1 MISEED
7 MKDRE
12 TSSLSTML
20 SRWEAAVEGTS
31 LPYPPVYDGP
41 DISISDFVEH
51 TDYVKSE
58 CCFVARV
65 RTGSDGHLYVGDA
78 AAAGA
83 SLIIG
88 QRDLEELDV
97 QLGSVP
103 YLRVRDTA
111 IAEAWLSAAMYGF
124 PSRHLVAIGV
134 TGTDGKTTT
143 TNLIFQV
150 LRSAGVRVGMLST
163 IKASIGESEEP
174 LALHV
179 TTPEAPVIQRYL
191 RKMVDA
197 GLTHCVLEV
206 TSHSLAQHR
215 VDAIEFDLAVLTN
228 ITHEHM
234 DYHGNFQGY
243 LDAKARLFR
252 AIDGPAW
259 NLRAVNEKK
268 EQIEKST
275 LLNLDDRSYDLVS
288 PLIQAKQYTY
298 SIRPAGDI
306 VAEEI
311 SYSASHTSYK
321 LRLPDDA
328 GYGYPVKS
336 SLAGEFN
343 VYNTLAAAGVGHLL
357 GLSPEEISRGIGTID
372 VLSGRM
378 EVIDGGQDFHVIVDF
393 AHTPNAMEKAISA
406 ARSMTDGR
414 IITVFGSAGKR
425 DVDKRR
431 LMAEISA
438 RDADHT
444 VLTAEDPRTES
455 LDGIL
460 RMMADG
466 CANQGR
472 IEGRDFWRVPD
483 RGQAI
488 YFALSLARANDLVL
502 ICGKGH
508 EQSMC
513 FAAVEYPWDDRQATR
528 TALEVLQKG
537 EPMVDLGLPT
547 FEDGSEEVGMLT

>member
-1 MISEED
+1 MISGED
-7 MKDRE
+7 MKDSE
-12 TSSLSTML
+12 TTLLSTML
-20 SRWEAAVEGTS
+20 TRWEAAVEGTS
-31 LPYPPVYDGP
+31 LPQPPVYDGP
-41 DISISDFVEH
+41 DVPINEFIEH
-51 TDYVKSE
+51 TDYVKYG

-65 RTGSDGHLYVGDA
+65 RTGSDGHPFIGNAVT
-78 AAAGA
+78 AGA

-88 QRDLEELDV
+88 QRDLDDLDV
-97 QLGSVP
+97 ELGSVP
-103 YLRVRDTA
+103 YLRVQDSA
-111 IAEAWLSAAMYGF
+111 IAEAWLSAAWYEF
-124 PSRHLVAIGV
+124 PSRHLVTIGV

-143 TNLIFQV
+143 TNLIFQI

-163 IKASIGESEEP
+163 IKASMGESEEP

-197 GLTHCVLEV
+197 KLTHCVLEV

-215 VDAIEFDLAVLTN
+215 VAAIEFDVAVLTN

-234 DYHGNFQGY
+234 DYHGDFRGY
-243 LDAKARLFR
+243 FNAKARLFR
-252 AIDGPAW
+252 ALDEPAW
-259 NLRAVNEKK
+259 NLKTGNEEKGMM
-268 EQIEKST
+268 EKSA
-275 LLNLDDRSYDLVS
+275 LLNLDDESYGLIS
-288 PLIQAKQYTY
+288 PLFQAKQYTY
-298 SIRPAGDI
+298 SIGPAGDI

-311 SYSASHTSYK
+311 YYSASHTSYE
-321 LRLPDDA
+321 LRLPD
-328 GYGYPVKS
+328 GTNHRYPVKS
-336 SLAGEFN
+336 SLVGEFN
-343 VYNTLAAAGVGHLL
+343 VHNTLAAAGVGYIL
-357 GLSPEEISRGIGTID
+357 GLSPEEISRGIGAVD

-378 EVIDGGQDFHVIVDF
+378 EVIDGGQDFLVIVDF
-393 AHTPNAMEKAISA
+393 AHTPNALEKAISA
-406 ARSMTDGR
+406 AQSMTDGR

-438 RDADHT
+438 RDADLT

-455 LDGIL
+455 LNGIL

-466 CANQGR
+466 CGNQGG
-472 IEGRDFWRVPD
+472 IEGKNFWRVRD

-488 YFALSLARANDLVL
+488 YFALSLAQPNDLVL

-513 FAAVEYPWDDRQATR
+513 FVTVEYPWDDRQAAR
-528 TALEVLQKG
+528 TALESLQEG
-537 EPMVDLGLPT
+537 EPMADLGLPT
-547 FEDGSEEVGMLT
+547 FEDGS

>member
-1 MISEED
+1 

-12 TSSLSTML
+12 PTSVSTIL
-20 SRWEAAVEGTS
+20 TRWEAAVEGTS
-31 LPYPPVYDGP
+31 LPQPPQYDGP
-41 DISISDFVEH
+41 DVPISEFIEH
-51 TDYVKSE
+51 TDYVKPG

-65 RTGSDGHLYVGDA
+65 RTGSDGHPFVGKA
-78 AAAGA
+78 VAAGA

-88 QRDLEELDV
+88 QRELEDLDV
-97 QLGSVP
+97 ELGSVP
-103 YLRVRDTA
+103 YLQVQDSA
-111 IAEAWLSAAMYGF
+111 ITEAWLSAALYEF
-124 PSRHLVAIGV
+124 PSQHLVAIGV

-143 TNLIFQV
+143 TNLIFQI

-163 IKASIGESEEP
+163 IKASFGESEEP

-215 VDAIEFDLAVLTN
+215 VAAIAFDVAVLTN

-234 DYHGNFQGY
+234 DYHGDFQGY
-243 LDAKARLFR
+243 FDAKARLFR

-259 NLRAVNEKK
+259 NLKTGNEEKSK
-268 EQIEKST
+268 IEKSA
-275 LLNLDDRSYDLVS
+275 LLNLDDKSYDLIS

-298 SIRPAGDI
+298 SIRPPGDI

-311 SYSASHTSYK
+311 CYSASHTSYK
-321 LRLPDDA
+321 LRLPDDTD
-328 GYGYPVKS
+328 YRNPVRS
-336 SLAGEFN
+336 SLVGEFN
-343 VYNTLAAAGVGHLL
+343 VHNTLAAAGVGYIL
-357 GLSPEEISRGIGTID
+357 GLSHEEISRGIEAIGVI
-372 VLSGRM
+372 SGRM

-393 AHTPNAMEKAISA
+393 AHTPNGLEKAIRA
-406 ARSMTDGR
+406 AQSMTDGR
-414 IITVFGSAGKR
+414 IITVFGSAGRR

-438 RDADHT
+438 RDADLT

-466 CANQGR
+466 CSDQGG
-472 IEGRDFWRVPD
+472 IEGKDFWRVRD
-483 RGQAI
+483 RGRAI
-488 YFALSLARANDLVL
+488 YFALSLARPNDLVL

-528 TALEVLQKG
+528 TALEALQKG
-537 EPMVDLGLPT
+537 QPMVDLGLPT
-547 FEDGSEEVGMLT
+547 FKDGS

>member
-1 MISEED
+1 ME
-7 MKDRE
+7 DRE
-12 TSSLSTML
+12 TTLLSTML

-31 LPYPPVYDGP
+31 LPQPPVYDGP
-41 DISISDFVEH
+41 DVPINELIEH
-51 TDYVKSE
+51 TDYVKPG
-58 CCFVARV
+58 CCFIARV
-65 RTGSDGHLYVGDA
+65 RTGSDGHPFIRNAV
-78 AAAGA
+78 AAGA

-88 QRDLEELDV
+88 QRDIEELDV
-97 QLGSVP
+97 ELGSVP
-103 YLRVRDTA
+103 YLQVQDSA
-111 IAEAWLSAAMYGF
+111 IAEAWLSAAMYEF
-124 PSRHLVAIGV
+124 PSRHLVTIGV

-150 LRSAGVRVGMLST
+150 LRSADVRVGMLST
-163 IKASIGESEEP
+163 IKASIGGSEES

-215 VDAIEFDLAVLTN
+215 VAAIEFDVAVLTN

-234 DYHGNFQGY
+234 DYHGDFQGY
-243 LDAKARLFR
+243 FDAKARLFR
-252 AIDGPAW
+252 VLDGPIW
-259 NLRAVNEKK
+259 NLKGENEEK
-268 EQIEKST
+268 EKIEKSA
-275 LLNLDDRSYDLVS
+275 LLNLDNQSFELVS
-288 PLIQAKQYTY
+288 PLIQAKQFTY
-298 SIRPAGDI
+298 SIRPAGDV

-311 SYSASHTSYK
+311 RYSASSTSYE
-321 LRLPDDA
+321 LRLPDDT
-328 GYGYPVKS
+328 GDRYPVKT
-336 SLAGEFN
+336 SLVGEFN
-343 VYNTLAAAGVGHLL
+343 VHNTLAAAGVGYIL
-357 GLSPEEISRGIGTID
+357 GLSPEEISRGIGTVD

-378 EVIDGGQDFHVIVDF
+378 ESIDGGQDFHVIVDF
-393 AHTPNAMEKAISA
+393 AHTPNALEKAINA
-406 ARSMTDGR
+406 AQSMTDGR

-425 DVDKRR
+425 DVAKRR

-438 RDADHT
+438 RDADFT
-444 VLTAEDPRTES
+444 VLTVEDPRTES

-466 CANQGR
+466 CANQGG
-472 IEGRDFWRVPD
+472 IEGKDFWRVRD

-488 YFALSLARANDLVL
+488 YFALSLARPDDLVL

-513 FAAVEYPWDDRQATR
+513 FETVEYPWDDRQATR
-528 TALEVLQKG
+528 TALEALHNG
-537 EPMVDLGLPT
+537 EPMADLGLPT
-547 FEDGSEEVGMLT
+547 FEDGS